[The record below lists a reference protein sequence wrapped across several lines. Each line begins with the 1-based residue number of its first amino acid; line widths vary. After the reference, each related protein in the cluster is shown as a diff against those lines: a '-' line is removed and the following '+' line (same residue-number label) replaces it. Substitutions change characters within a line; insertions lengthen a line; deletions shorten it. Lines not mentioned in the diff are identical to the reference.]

1 MAAQEDGGMG
11 KMSERQWVTSGLFG
25 LCAAMLIMA
34 YFQPSLWEVKLFEV
48 VLQAVV
54 LTGLLN
60 MVTAFHFAA
69 NQQSQ
74 QAGMNTGEAF
84 KALRAQAEATKAVAP
99 STDAPTGNPGDPI
112 SVTEEKP

>member
-1 MAAQEDGGMG
+1 
-11 KMSERQWVTSGLFG
+11 MSERQWVTVGLFA
-25 LCAAMLIMA
+25 LCGAMLLMA
-34 YFQPSLWEVKLFEV
+34 YTQRWLWEVKLFEV

-74 QAGMNTGEAF
+74 QATQNTSDAF
-84 KALRAQAEATKAVAP
+84 RTIQAVAAKQDVQTVQIDQP
-99 STDAPTGNPGDPI
+99 ADKPVP
-112 SVTEEKP
+112 VEETQP